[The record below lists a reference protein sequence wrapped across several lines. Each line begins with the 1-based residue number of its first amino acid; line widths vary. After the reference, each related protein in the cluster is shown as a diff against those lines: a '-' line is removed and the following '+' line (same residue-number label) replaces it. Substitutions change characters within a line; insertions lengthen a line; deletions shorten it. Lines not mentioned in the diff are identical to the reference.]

1 MVKASGA
8 RGRGHPAPQGFDPG
22 RRTRTLTG
30 MFYDPGFWLFGLA
43 VGLLVLGILGV
54 ALSTRRVP
62 SQESPGAAGSVTV
75 PGSEAS
81 RLHALEAEVERLQA
95 ERDELRGIL
104 DRLALLLDRRPAE
117 RSAELRVDL
126 ATARATRG
134 RGEPRP
140 GGG

>member
-1 MVKASGA
+1 M
-8 RGRGHPAPQGFDPG
+8 
-22 RRTRTLTG
+22 L
-30 MFYDPGFWLFGLA
+30 YDPGFWLFGLA

-62 SQESPGAAGSVTV
+62 SQESPGDAGSLAD

-81 RLHALEAEVERLQA
+81 RLHELEAEVERLRA
-95 ERDELRGIL
+95 ERDELRAIL
-104 DRLALLLDRRPAE
+104 DRLAVLLERRPGE
-117 RSAELRVDL
+117 RSLERRVHL
-126 ATARATRG
+126 ATARATGRG